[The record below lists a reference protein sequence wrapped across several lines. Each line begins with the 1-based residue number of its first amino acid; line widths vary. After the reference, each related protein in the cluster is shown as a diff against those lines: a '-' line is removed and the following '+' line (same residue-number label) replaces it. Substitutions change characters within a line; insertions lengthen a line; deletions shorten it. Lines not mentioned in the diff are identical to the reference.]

1 MLPLGPLHNELI
13 AGEGMREKILVNSSL
28 KRDASWMVASQL
40 AAIGMQA
47 GFFLLLMQVLAPRE
61 YGVFVGVTALV
72 AIVAQFSTF
81 GQGTILIRRL
91 AEGAEFAPAWG
102 PALRTSLWGC
112 ALWGAGALLL
122 GPAILRR
129 PALFAILPAIVLA
142 DLVANKLVELASQ
155 AFQAAGR
162 FRLASRITLL
172 PNLAKL
178 LAVVCAGL
186 EVLHAKHR
194 ITVEVWSRWYLLWS
208 LLACAA
214 ALYAVRRKLGPAR
227 DGHFASETLGEG
239 LSYSVGGASFFIYND
254 IDKTF
259 LAADGFV
266 VEAGF
271 YGAAYRLI
279 EVLTAPLRALNTAAM
294 PRFFAAGKQ
303 GLTSVRAVMLRV
315 LVPSLFY
322 GLVVGVGVLCL
333 HGRAGWLLGKGYGAA
348 GSVLGY
354 LSLIPAIRCLHYAT
368 GNALTALGAQWH
380 RTSIQMGAAAFNVG
394 LNLYLIPR
402 FGWQGAAASSIAN
415 ESSLAITMT
424 TAFLLVARRPRGR
437 ARAER
442 AVGLPEQHS
451 VLLSAGG
458 PHEREA

>member
-1 MLPLGPLHNELI
+1 
-13 AGEGMREKILVNSSL
+13 
-28 KRDASWMVASQL
+28 
-40 AAIGMQA
+40 MQA

-72 AIVAQFSTF
+72 AIVAQFATF

-129 PALFAILPAIVLA
+129 PALYAVLPAIVLA

-155 AFQAAGR
+155 AFQAMRR

-186 EVLHAKHR
+186 EVHQAKHR
-194 ITVEVWSRWYLLWS
+194 ITAEAWSCWYLAWS

-214 ALYAVRRKLGPAR
+214 ALYVVRRSLGSGR
-227 DGHFASETLGEG
+227 DGRFASETLGEG
-239 LSYSVGGASFFIYND
+239 LSYSVGGASFYIYND

-294 PRFFAAGKQ
+294 PRFFAAGRQ
-303 GLTSVRAVMLRV
+303 GLQPVRAVMLRV
-315 LVPSLFY
+315 LLPSLVY
-322 GLVVGVGVLCL
+322 GALAGIAVLLL
-333 HGRAGWLLGKGYGAA
+333 HGRAGPLLGRGYGAA
-348 GSVLGY
+348 GQVLGF
-354 LSLIPAIRCLHYAT
+354 LSFIPMIRCLHYAT
-368 GNALTALGAQWH
+368 GNALTALGAQWY
-380 RTSIQMGAAAFNVG
+380 RTSIQIGAALFNVG
-394 LNLYLIPR
+394 VNFYLIPR
-402 FGWQGAAASSIAN
+402 FGWKGAAASSIAT
-415 ESSLAITMT
+415 EALLAIAMT
-424 TAFLLVARRPRGR
+424 AAFLAATRQRGR
-437 ARAER
+437 RA
-442 AVGLPEQHS
+442 ATALFAEQRS
-451 VLLSAGG
+451 ALSASEG
-458 PHEREA
+458 RA